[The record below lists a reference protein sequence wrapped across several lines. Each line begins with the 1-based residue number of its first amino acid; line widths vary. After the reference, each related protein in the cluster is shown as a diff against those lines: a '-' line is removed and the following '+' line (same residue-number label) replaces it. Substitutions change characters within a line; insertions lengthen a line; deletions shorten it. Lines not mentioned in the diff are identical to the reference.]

1 MTSLPPALSALLD
14 AAAGLVRRSSSGRVA
29 LARLHG
35 LIDPAAL
42 PAELQGW
49 LPRALERDFAGAT
62 EPLRPKEVERIL
74 REAWG
79 KPAGKVLDD
88 LDEDPLAV
96 TPAAQVHRAELD
108 GAAVAVKVRRPGLA
122 ALVRSDLALID
133 AVAGPLS
140 SVLPAAEVRAL
151 LKEVRETALDE
162 LDLEH
167 EGMGQRQAGRLLRR
181 VEDVRVPKTEGELC
195 SEDVL
200 VSELLEGPT
209 LATAAPDDPARAGR
223 ALVRAHVTALAA
235 GVALTDP
242 RPGHVVLLDDGAIGL
257 LGTGLA
263 RPADKPRAALALHAT
278 GTLRAG
284 DDAAFAALLSGDL
297 DILPAAEAGLAATL
311 ARETLGPIADGPV
324 TLDAGY
330 IAGVGERALERVG
343 AFVGLA
349 GHARPAPSDL
359 GALRMAGQLSLLL
372 ARLGAEED
380 WLALAAD

>member
-14 AAAGLVRRSSSGRVA
+14 AAGALVRRSSSGRVA

-35 LIDPAAL
+35 LVDPAAL
-42 PAELQGW
+42 PAELRDR
-49 LPRALERDFAGAT
+49 LPPALERDFAAAT

-79 KPAGKVLDD
+79 QSPGKVLDD
-88 LDEDPLAV
+88 LDEEPLAV

-133 AVAGPLS
+133 AVAGPLA
-140 SVLPAAEVRAL
+140 SVLPAADVRAL
-151 LKEVRETALDE
+151 LREVRETALDE

-200 VSELLEGPT
+200 VSELLDGPT
-209 LATAAPDDPARAGR
+209 LAAAAPDDPARAGR

-242 RPGHVVLLDDGAIGL
+242 RPGHVVLLGDGAIGL

-263 RPADKPRAALALHAT
+263 RPADKPRAALALRAT
-278 GTLRAG
+278 GALRAG
-284 DDAAFAALLSGDL
+284 DDAAFAALLGDL
-297 DILPAAEAGLAATL
+297 EVLPEAEAQLAGTL
-311 ARETLGPIADGPV
+311 ARETLGPVADGPV

-330 IAGVGERALERVG
+330 VAGVGERALERIG